1 MMLKS
6 LLLLVLC
13 TSSAMAATSLPDN
26 RHIVVKGEAVVRTAP
41 DRADITL
48 EFEAVKAES
57 VQAKQQ
63 VDAQVNELLAGLNK
77 FSVDEKSISAGRIFV
92 EPNMRYDE
100 NDNQVKDGFRAT
112 RKVKVSLK
120 KLSLL
125 DGFLNFALKVGVNQ
139 IEQIQ
144 LLSTKA
150 SDYEQAALDKA
161 VANAKQQGSSLAS
174 AFEAKL
180 GRVYSIQSQEVGS
193 HFGYGSNSNIERIM
207 VTGSRINAVPEGK
220 YLQESI
226 TFRASVNVVFDL
238 VVE

>member
-13 TSSAMAATSLPDN
+13 SSSAMAATSLPDN

-41 DRADITL
+41 DSADITL
-48 EFEAVKAES
+48 EFEVVKAES

-63 VDAQVNELLAGLNK
+63 VDAQVNELLAGLNN
-77 FSVDEKSISAGRIFV
+77 FFIDEKSISAGRIFV

-193 HFGYGSNSNIERIM
+193 HFGYGSNTNIERIM
-207 VTGSRINAVPEGK
+207 VTGSRMNTVPEGK

>member
-13 TSSAMAATSLPDN
+13 SSSAMAATSLPDN

-63 VDAQVNELLAGLNK
+63 VDAQVNELLAGLNN
-77 FSVDEKSISAGRIFV
+77 FSIDEKSISAGRIFV

-120 KLSLL
+120 QLSLL

-144 LLSTKA
+144 LLSSKA

-180 GRVYSIQSQEVGS
+180 GRVYSIQSQQVGS
-193 HFGYGSNSNIERIM
+193 HFGYGSNTNIERIM
-207 VTGSRINAVPEGK
+207 VTGSRINTVPEGK

-226 TFRASVNVVFDL
+226 TFRASVSVVFDL
-238 VVE
+238 VLE

>member
-13 TSSAMAATSLPDN
+13 SSSAMAATSLPDN

-63 VDAQVNELLAGLNK
+63 VDAQVNELLAGLNN
-77 FSVDEKSISAGRIFV
+77 FSIDEKSISAGRIFV

-100 NDNQVKDGFRAT
+100 NDNQVKDGFRAS

-125 DGFLNFALKVGVNQ
+125 DGFLNFSLKVGVNQ
-139 IEQIQ
+139 IDQIQ

-180 GRVYSIQSQEVGS
+180 GRVYSIQSQEIGS
-193 HFGYGSNSNIERIM
+193 HFGYGSNTNIERIM
-207 VTGSRINAVPEGK
+207 VTGSRINTVPEGK

>member
-1 MMLKS
+1 MLKS

-13 TSSAMAATSLPDN
+13 SSSAMAATSLPDN

-41 DRADITL
+41 DSADITL
-48 EFEAVKAES
+48 EFEVVKAES

-63 VDAQVNELLAGLNK
+63 VDAQVNELLAGLNN
-77 FSVDEKSISAGRIFV
+77 FFIDEKSISAGRIFV

-193 HFGYGSNSNIERIM
+193 HFGYGSNNNIEQIM

-238 VVE
+238 LLE

>member
-1 MMLKS
+1 MLK
-6 LLLLVLC
+6 LLLPLVLC
-13 TSSAMAATSLPDN
+13 SSSAMAASSLPDN

-63 VDAQVNELLAGLNK
+63 VDAQVNELLAGLNN
-77 FSVDEKSISAGRIFV
+77 FFIDEKSISAGRIFV

-193 HFGYGSNSNIERIM
+193 HFGYGSNTNIERIM
-207 VTGSRINAVPEGK
+207 VTGSRINTVPEGK

>member
-1 MMLKS
+1 MLK
-6 LLLLVLC
+6 LLLPLVLC
-13 TSSAMAATSLPDN
+13 SSSAMAATSLPDN

-161 VANAKQQGSSLAS
+161 VANAKQQGSRLAS

-193 HFGYGSNSNIERIM
+193 HFGYGSNTNIERIM
-207 VTGSRINAVPEGK
+207 VTGSRINTVPEGK

-238 VVE
+238 VLE

>member
-6 LLLLVLC
+6 LLLLVLYS
-13 TSSAMAATSLPDN
+13 SSAMAATSLPDN

-63 VDAQVNELLAGLNK
+63 VDAQVNEILAGLNK

-139 IEQIQ
+139 IDQIQ

-150 SDYEQAALDKA
+150 SYYEQAALDKA

-180 GRVYSIQSQEVGS
+180 GRVYSIQSQEIGS
-193 HFGYGSNSNIERIM
+193 HFGYGSNTNIERIM
-207 VTGSRINAVPEGK
+207 VTGSRINTVPEGK

>member
-13 TSSAMAATSLPDN
+13 SSSAMAATSLPDN

-77 FSVDEKSISAGRIFV
+77 FSIDQKSISAGRIFV

-125 DGFLNFALKVGVNQ
+125 DGFLNFSLKVGVNQ
-139 IEQIQ
+139 IDQIQ

-180 GRVYSIQSQEVGS
+180 GRVYSIQSQEIGS
-193 HFGYGSNSNIERIM
+193 HFGYGSNTNIERIM
-207 VTGSRINAVPEGK
+207 VTGSRINTVPEGK

>member
-13 TSSAMAATSLPDN
+13 TSSVMAATSLPDN

-41 DRADITL
+41 DMANITL
-48 EFEAVKAES
+48 EFESVKAES
-57 VQAKQQ
+57 LQAKQQ
-63 VDAQVNELLAGLNK
+63 VDTQVNKLLAGLSN
-77 FSVDEKSISAGRIFV
+77 FSIDEKSISAGRIFV

-100 NDNQVKDGFRAT
+100 NDNLAKDGFRAT
-112 RKVKVSLK
+112 RKLKVSLK
-120 KLSLL
+120 QLSLL

-193 HFGYGSNSNIERIM
+193 HFGYGSNTNIERIM
-207 VTGSRINAVPEGK
+207 VTGSRINTVPEGK

>member
-1 MMLKS
+1 MLK
-6 LLLLVLC
+6 LLLPLVLC
-13 TSSAMAATSLPDN
+13 SSSAMAATSLPDN

-63 VDAQVNELLAGLNK
+63 VEAQVNELLAGLNN
-77 FSVDEKSISAGRIFV
+77 FFIDEKSISAGRIFV

-180 GRVYSIQSQEVGS
+180 GRVYSIQSQEIGS
-193 HFGYGSNSNIERIM
+193 HFGYGSNTNIERIM
-207 VTGSRINAVPEGK
+207 VTGSRINTVPEGK

>member
-1 MMLKS
+1 MLK
-6 LLLLVLC
+6 LLLPLVLC
-13 TSSAMAATSLPDN
+13 SSSAMAASSLPDN
-26 RHIVVKGEAVVRTAP
+26 HHIVVKGEAVVRTAP

-48 EFEAVKAES
+48 EFEAVKSES

-77 FSVDEKSISAGRIFV
+77 FSIDEKSISAGRIFV

-139 IEQIQ
+139 IDQIQ

-161 VANAKQQGSSLAS
+161 VANAKQQGSSLAN

-193 HFGYGSNSNIERIM
+193 HFGYGSNTNIERIM
-207 VTGSRINAVPEGK
+207 VTGSRINTVPEGK

>member
-13 TSSAMAATSLPDN
+13 SSSAMAATSLPDN

-41 DRADITL
+41 DSADITL

-139 IEQIQ
+139 IDQIQ

-238 VVE
+238 VLE

>member
-1 MMLKS
+1 MLK
-6 LLLLVLC
+6 LLLPLVLC
-13 TSSAMAATSLPDN
+13 SSSAMAATSLPDN

-63 VDAQVNELLAGLNK
+63 VDAQVNELLAGLNN
-77 FSVDEKSISAGRIFV
+77 FSIDEKSISAGRIFV

-139 IEQIQ
+139 IDQIQ

-161 VANAKQQGSSLAS
+161 VANAKQQGSSLAR

-180 GRVYSIQSQEVGS
+180 GRVYSIQSQEIGS
-193 HFGYGSNSNIERIM
+193 HFGYGSNTNIERIM
-207 VTGSRINAVPEGK
+207 VTGSRINTVPEGK

>member
-1 MMLKS
+1 MLK
-6 LLLLVLC
+6 LLLPLVLC
-13 TSSAMAATSLPDN
+13 SSSAMAATSLPDN

-63 VDAQVNELLAGLNK
+63 VDAQVNELLAGLNN
-77 FSVDEKSISAGRIFV
+77 FSIDEKSISAGRIFV

-120 KLSLL
+120 QLSLL

-180 GRVYSIQSQEVGS
+180 GRVYSIQSQEIGS
-193 HFGYGSNSNIERIM
+193 HFGYGSNTNIERIM
-207 VTGSRINAVPEGK
+207 VTGSRINTVPEGK

>member
-1 MMLKS
+1 MLK
-6 LLLLVLC
+6 LLLPLVLC
-13 TSSAMAATSLPDN
+13 SSSAMAATSLPDN

-63 VDAQVNELLAGLNK
+63 VDTQVNELLAGLNN
-77 FSVDEKSISAGRIFV
+77 FSIDEKSISAGRIFL

-180 GRVYSIQSQEVGS
+180 GRVYSIQSQEIGS
-193 HFGYGSNSNIERIM
+193 HFGYGSNTNIERIM
-207 VTGSRINAVPEGK
+207 VTGSRINTVPEGK

>member
-1 MMLKS
+1 MLK
-6 LLLLVLC
+6 LLLPLVLC
-13 TSSAMAATSLPDN
+13 SSSAMAASSLPDN

-63 VDAQVNELLAGLNK
+63 VDAQVNELLAGLNN

-92 EPNMRYDE
+92 EPNMRYDK

-112 RKVKVSLK
+112 RRSKSALK
-120 KLSLL
+120 NSPFWT
-125 DGFLNFALKVGVNQ
+125 DFLNFALKVGVNQ
-139 IEQIQ
+139 IDQIQ

-161 VANAKQQGSSLAS
+161 VANAKQQGSRLAS

-193 HFGYGSNSNIERIM
+193 HFGYGSNTNIERIM
-207 VTGSRINAVPEGK
+207 VTGSRINTVPEGK

-238 VVE
+238 VLE

>member
-1 MMLKS
+1 MLKS
-6 LLLLVLC
+6 LLALVLC
-13 TSSAMAATSLPDN
+13 SSSGMAATSLPDN

-63 VDAQVNELLAGLNK
+63 VDAQVNELLAGLNN
-77 FSVDEKSISAGRIFV
+77 FSIDEKSISAGRIFV
-92 EPNMRYDE
+92 ELNMRYDE

-120 KLSLL
+120 QLSLL

-144 LLSTKA
+144 LLLSKA

-193 HFGYGSNSNIERIM
+193 HFGYGSNTNIERIM
-207 VTGSRINAVPEGK
+207 VTGSRINTVPEGK

-238 VVE
+238 VLE

>member
-13 TSSAMAATSLPDN
+13 TSSVMAATSLPDN

-41 DRADITL
+41 DMANITL
-48 EFEAVKAES
+48 EFESVKAES
-57 VQAKQQ
+57 LQAKQQ
-63 VDAQVNELLAGLNK
+63 VDTQVNKLLAGLSN
-77 FSVDEKSISAGRIFV
+77 FSIDEKSISAGRIFV

-100 NDNQVKDGFRAT
+100 NDNLAKDGFRAT
-112 RKVKVSLK
+112 RKLKVSLK
-120 KLSLL
+120 QLSLL

-150 SDYEQAALDKA
+150 SNYEQVALNKA
-161 VANAKQQGSSLAS
+161 VVNAKQQGNSLAS

-193 HFGYGSNSNIERIM
+193 HFGYGSNNNIEQIM

-238 VVE
+238 LLE

>member
-6 LLLLVLC
+6 LLPLVLC
-13 TSSAMAATSLPDN
+13 TSSAIAATNLPDN

-63 VDAQVNELLAGLNK
+63 VDAQVNELLAGLNN
-77 FSVDEKSISAGRIFV
+77 FSIDEKSISAGRIFV

-100 NDNQVKDGFRAT
+100 NDNHVKDGFRAT

-120 KLSLL
+120 QLSLL
-125 DGFLNFALKVGVNQ
+125 DRFLNFALKVGVNQ

-144 LLSTKA
+144 LLSSKA

-193 HFGYGSNSNIERIM
+193 HFGYGSNNNIEQIM

-238 VVE
+238 VLE

>member
-6 LLLLVLC
+6 LLALVLC
-13 TSSAMAATSLPDN
+13 SSSAMAATSLPDN

-63 VDAQVNELLAGLNK
+63 VDAQVNELLAGLNN
-77 FSVDEKSISAGRIFV
+77 FSIDEKSISAGRIFV
-92 EPNMRYDE
+92 ELNMRYDE

-120 KLSLL
+120 QLSLL

-144 LLSTKA
+144 LLSSKA

-174 AFEAKL
+174 EFEAKL

-193 HFGYGSNSNIERIM
+193 HFGYGSNTNIERIM
-207 VTGSRINAVPEGK
+207 VTGSRINTVPEGK

-238 VVE
+238 VLE

>member
-6 LLLLVLC
+6 LLPLVLC

-63 VDAQVNELLAGLNK
+63 VDAQVNELLAGLNN
-77 FSVDEKSISAGRIFV
+77 FSIDEKSISAGRIFV

-100 NDNQVKDGFRAT
+100 NDNHVKDGFRAT

-120 KLSLL
+120 QLSLL

-139 IEQIQ
+139 IEHIQ

-193 HFGYGSNSNIERIM
+193 HFGYGSNTNIERIM
-207 VTGSRINAVPEGK
+207 VTGSRINTVPEGK

>member
-1 MMLKS
+1 
-6 LLLLVLC
+6 
-13 TSSAMAATSLPDN
+13 MAATSLPDN

-63 VDAQVNELLAGLNK
+63 VDTQVNELLAGLNN
-77 FSVDEKSISAGRIFV
+77 FSIDEKSISAGRIFV

-161 VANAKQQGSSLAS
+161 VTNAKQQGSSLAS

-180 GRVYSIQSQEVGS
+180 GRVYSIQSQEIGS
-193 HFGYGSNSNIERIM
+193 HFGYGSNTNIERIM
-207 VTGSRINAVPEGK
+207 VTGSRINTVPEGK

>member
-6 LLLLVLC
+6 LLALVLC
-13 TSSAMAATSLPDN
+13 SSSAMAATSLPDN

-63 VDAQVNELLAGLNK
+63 VDAQVNELLAGLNN
-77 FSVDEKSISAGRIFV
+77 FSIDEKSISAGRIFV

-120 KLSLL
+120 QLSLL

-144 LLSTKA
+144 LLSSKA

-193 HFGYGSNSNIERIM
+193 HFGYGSNTNIERIM
-207 VTGSRINAVPEGK
+207 VTGSRINTVPEGK

-238 VVE
+238 VLE

>member
-6 LLLLVLC
+6 LLPLVLC
-13 TSSAMAATSLPDN
+13 TSSAIAATNLPDN

-63 VDAQVNELLAGLNK
+63 VDEQVNKLLAGLNN
-77 FSVDEKSISAGRIFV
+77 FSIDEKSISAGRIFV

-120 KLSLL
+120 QLSLL

-139 IEQIQ
+139 IDQIQ

-193 HFGYGSNSNIERIM
+193 HFGYGSNTNIERIM
-207 VTGSRINAVPEGK
+207 VTGSRINTVPEGK

-238 VVE
+238 VLE

>member
-1 MMLKS
+1 MLK
-6 LLLLVLC
+6 LLLPLVLC
-13 TSSAMAATSLPDN
+13 SSSAMAATSLPDN

-63 VDAQVNELLAGLNK
+63 VDTQVNELLAGLNN
-77 FSVDEKSISAGRIFV
+77 FSIDEKSISAGRIFV

-174 AFEAKL
+174 AFEAIL
-180 GRVYSIQSQEVGS
+180 GRVYSIQSQEIGS
-193 HFGYGSNSNIERIM
+193 HFGYGSNTNIERIM
-207 VTGSRINAVPEGK
+207 VTGSRINTVPEGK

>member
-1 MMLKS
+1 MLKF

-13 TSSAMAATSLPDN
+13 SSSAMAATSLPDN

-41 DRADITL
+41 DSADITL
-48 EFEAVKAES
+48 EFEVVKAES

-207 VTGSRINAVPEGK
+207 VTGSRINTVPEGK

-238 VVE
+238 VLE

>member
-1 MMLKS
+1 MMIKS
-6 LLLLVLC
+6 LFLLVLC
-13 TSSAMAATSLPDN
+13 ASSAMAATSLPDN
-26 RHIVVKGEAVVRTAP
+26 RHIVVKGEAVLRTAP

-63 VDAQVNELLAGLNK
+63 VDEQVNKLLAGLNK
-77 FSVDEKSISAGRIFV
+77 FSVDEKSISAGRIIV
-92 EPNMRYDE
+92 EPNIRYDE

-139 IEQIQ
+139 IDQIQ

-193 HFGYGSNSNIERIM
+193 HFGYGSNTNIERIM
-207 VTGSRINAVPEGK
+207 VTGSRINTVPEGK

>member
-1 MMLKS
+1 MMLKY
-6 LLLLVLC
+6 LLPLVLC
-13 TSSAMAATSLPDN
+13 TSSAIAATSLPDN

-48 EFEAVKAES
+48 EFETVKAES
-57 VQAKQQ
+57 MQAKQQ
-63 VDAQVNELLAGLNK
+63 VDAQVNELLAGLNN
-77 FSVDEKSISAGRIFV
+77 FSIDEKSISAGRIFV

-100 NDNQVKDGFRAT
+100 NDNHVKDGFRAT

-120 KLSLL
+120 QLSLL
-125 DGFLNFALKVGVNQ
+125 DRFLNFVLKVGVNQ

-150 SDYEQAALDKA
+150 SDYQQAALDKA

-174 AFEAKL
+174 SFEAKL

-193 HFGYGSNSNIERIM
+193 HFGYGSNTNIERIM
-207 VTGSRINAVPEGK
+207 VTGSRINTVPEGK

>member
-13 TSSAMAATSLPDN
+13 SSYAMAATSLPDN

-63 VDAQVNELLAGLNK
+63 VDAQVNGLLAGLNN
-77 FSVDEKSISAGRIFV
+77 FSIDEKSISAGRIFV

-139 IEQIQ
+139 IDQIQ

-180 GRVYSIQSQEVGS
+180 GRVYSIQSQEIGS
-193 HFGYGSNSNIERIM
+193 HFGYGSNTNIERIM
-207 VTGSRINAVPEGK
+207 VTGSRINTVPECK

>member
-1 MMLKS
+1 M
-6 LLLLVLC
+6 
-13 TSSAMAATSLPDN
+13 
-26 RHIVVKGEAVVRTAP
+26 
-41 DRADITL
+41 TL
-48 EFEAVKAES
+48 EFEAVKSES

-63 VDAQVNELLAGLNK
+63 VDAQVNELLAGLNN
-77 FSVDEKSISAGRIFV
+77 FSIDEKSISAGRIFV

-100 NDNQVKDGFRAT
+100 NDNHVKDGFRAT
-112 RKVKVSLK
+112 RKVKVTLK
-120 KLSLL
+120 QLSLL
-125 DGFLNFALKVGVNQ
+125 DRFLNFALKVGVNQ
-139 IEQIQ
+139 IEHIQ

-193 HFGYGSNSNIERIM
+193 HFGYGSNTNIERIM
-207 VTGSRINAVPEGK
+207 VTGSRINTVPEGK

>member
-13 TSSAMAATSLPDN
+13 ASSVMAATSLPDN

-41 DRADITL
+41 DMANITL
-48 EFEAVKAES
+48 EFESVKAES
-57 VQAKQQ
+57 LQAKQQ
-63 VDAQVNELLAGLNK
+63 VDTQVNKLLAGLSN
-77 FSVDEKSISAGRIFV
+77 FSIDEKSISAGRIFV

-100 NDNQVKDGFRAT
+100 NDNLAKDGFRAT
-112 RKVKVSLK
+112 RKLKVSLK
-120 KLSLL
+120 QLSLL

-150 SDYEQAALDKA
+150 SDYEQVALNKA
-161 VANAKQQGSSLAS
+161 VVNAKQQGSSLAS

-193 HFGYGSNSNIERIM
+193 HFGYGSNNNIEQIM

-238 VVE
+238 LLE

>member
-6 LLLLVLC
+6 LLPLVLC
-13 TSSAMAATSLPDN
+13 TSSAIAATSLPDN
-26 RHIVVKGEAVVRTAP
+26 RHIVVKGEAVVLTAP

-48 EFEAVKAES
+48 EFETVKAES

-63 VDAQVNELLAGLNK
+63 VDEQVNKLLAGLNN
-77 FSVDEKSISAGRIFV
+77 FSIDEKSISAGRIFV

-120 KLSLL
+120 QLSLL
-125 DGFLNFALKVGVNQ
+125 DGFLNFALKAGVNQ

-144 LLSTKA
+144 LLSSKA

-180 GRVYSIQSQEVGS
+180 GRVYSIQSQQVGS
-193 HFGYGSNSNIERIM
+193 HFGYGSNTNIERIM
-207 VTGSRINAVPEGK
+207 VTGSRINTVPEGK

-226 TFRASVNVVFDL
+226 TFRASVSVVFDL
-238 VVE
+238 VLE

>member
-6 LLLLVLC
+6 LLPLVLC

-48 EFEAVKAES
+48 EFETVKAES

-63 VDAQVNELLAGLNK
+63 VDEQVNKLLAGLNN
-77 FSVDEKSISAGRIFV
+77 FSIDEKSISAGRIFV

-100 NDNQVKDGFRAT
+100 NDNQVKDGFRAS

-125 DGFLNFALKVGVNQ
+125 DGFLNFSLKVGVPNR
-139 IEQIQ
+139 I
-144 LLSTKA
+144 SH
-150 SDYEQAALDKA
+150 
-161 VANAKQQGSSLAS
+161 AKGVSP
-174 AFEAKL
+174 KPNC
-180 GRVYSIQSQEVGS
+180 
-193 HFGYGSNSNIERIM
+193 NSEFKI
-207 VTGSRINAVPEGK
+207 
-220 YLQESI
+220 
-226 TFRASVNVVFDL
+226 
-238 VVE
+238 

>member
-6 LLLLVLC
+6 LLPLVLC

-48 EFEAVKAES
+48 EFEAVKSES

-63 VDAQVNELLAGLNK
+63 VDAQVNELLAGLNN
-77 FSVDEKSISAGRIFV
+77 FSIDEKSISAGRIFV

-100 NDNQVKDGFRAT
+100 NDNHVKDGFRAT

-120 KLSLL
+120 QLSLL
-125 DGFLNFALKVGVNQ
+125 DRFLNFVLKVGVNQ
-139 IEQIQ
+139 IEHIQ

-193 HFGYGSNSNIERIM
+193 HFGYGSNTNIERIM
-207 VTGSRINAVPEGK
+207 VTGSRINTVPEGK

>member
-1 MMLKS
+1 MLKS

-13 TSSAMAATSLPDN
+13 SSSAMAATSLPDN

-63 VDAQVNELLAGLNK
+63 VDAQVNEILAGLNK

-125 DGFLNFALKVGVNQ
+125 DGFLNFSLKVGVNQ
-139 IEQIQ
+139 IDQIQ

-193 HFGYGSNSNIERIM
+193 HFGYGSNTNIERIM
-207 VTGSRINAVPEGK
+207 VTGSRINTVPEGK

-238 VVE
+238 LLE

>member
-13 TSSAMAATSLPDN
+13 SSSAMAATSLPDN

-63 VDAQVNELLAGLNK
+63 VDAQVNEILAGLNK

-125 DGFLNFALKVGVNQ
+125 DGFLNFSLKVGVNQ
-139 IEQIQ
+139 IDQIQ

-193 HFGYGSNSNIERIM
+193 HFGYGSNTNIERIM
-207 VTGSRINAVPEGK
+207 VTGSRINTVPEGK

>member
-1 MMLKS
+1 MLKS
-6 LLLLVLC
+6 LLPLVLC
-13 TSSAMAATSLPDN
+13 TSSAIAATSLPDN
-26 RHIVVKGEAVVRTAP
+26 RHIVVKGEAVVLTAP

-48 EFEAVKAES
+48 EFETVKAES

-63 VDAQVNELLAGLNK
+63 VDEQVNKLLAGLNN
-77 FSVDEKSISAGRIFV
+77 FSIDEKSISAGRIFV

-120 KLSLL
+120 QLSLL

-193 HFGYGSNSNIERIM
+193 HFGYGSNTNIERIM
-207 VTGSRINAVPEGK
+207 VTGSRINTVPEGK

-238 VVE
+238 VLE

>member
-13 TSSAMAATSLPDN
+13 TSSVMAATSLPDN

-41 DRADITL
+41 DMANITL
-48 EFEAVKAES
+48 EFESVKAES
-57 VQAKQQ
+57 LQAKQQ
-63 VDAQVNELLAGLNK
+63 VDTQVNKLLAGLSN
-77 FSVDEKSISAGRIFV
+77 FSIDEKSISAGRIFV

-100 NDNQVKDGFRAT
+100 NDNLAKDGFRAT
-112 RKVKVSLK
+112 RKLKVSLK
-120 KLSLL
+120 QLSLL

-150 SDYEQAALDKA
+150 SDYEQVALNKA
-161 VANAKQQGSSLAS
+161 VVNAKQQGSSLAS

-193 HFGYGSNSNIERIM
+193 HFGYGSNNNIEQIM

-238 VVE
+238 LLE

>member
-1 MMLKS
+1 MLKS

-13 TSSAMAATSLPDN
+13 SSSAMAATSLPDN

-63 VDAQVNELLAGLNK
+63 VDAQVNEILAGLNK

-125 DGFLNFALKVGVNQ
+125 DGFLNFSLKVGVNQ
-139 IEQIQ
+139 IDQIQ

-193 HFGYGSNSNIERIM
+193 HFGYGSNTNIERIM
-207 VTGSRINAVPEGK
+207 VTGSRINTVPEGK

>member
-1 MMLKS
+1 MLK
-6 LLLLVLC
+6 LLLPLVLC
-13 TSSAMAATSLPDN
+13 SSSAMAASSLPDN

-63 VDAQVNELLAGLNK
+63 VDAQVNELLAGLNN
-77 FSVDEKSISAGRIFV
+77 FSIDEKSISAGRIFV

-193 HFGYGSNSNIERIM
+193 HFGYGSNTNIERIM
-207 VTGSRINAVPEGK
+207 VTGSRINTVPEGK

-238 VVE
+238 VLE